1 MDYYSLT
8 TQEIRIVE
16 ILYDDWQ
23 DLLRCTAIDQ
33 AMERAGEP
41 FSHASRVR
49 IAEFLLGDSKADTLM
64 RWEPAVYLLT
74 NVEKLLARRIL
85 RGWRQDAVLLQ
96 PGDGDSGGPALDA
109 DRVAEAFETLALI
122 GFLHKTNGGYQ
133 LAADHARILRG
144 LGFYFHEVV
153 LPARGE
159 RFNTNCAPDFFIM
172 THRRAR
178 QRLLERVAG
187 GSSPVGVGEGM
198 SEKMV
203 NALRSATTSAARPL
217 SESASYQD
225 ELAILNDAC
234 AWSDEPIRIVM
245 DRGRLTEV
253 TPDSTWYL
261 LGGGCGV
268 NNLFRSEEAL
278 RAWVKE
284 HPQFSDRQAGHLSD
298 LVNDG

>member
-1 MDYYSLT
+1 MDYRSLT
-8 TQEIRIVE
+8 TQETRIVE

-23 DLLRCTAIDQ
+23 DLLRCTGIDQ

-49 IAEFLLGDSKADTLM
+49 VAEFLLGDSKADTLM
-64 RWEPAVYLLT
+64 RWEPAVYVLT
-74 NVEKLLARRIL
+74 NMEKLLARRIL
-85 RGWRQDAVLLQ
+85 GGWRQHQAVLQ
-96 PGDGDSGGPALDA
+96 PGDRESERLALDA
-109 DRVAEAFETLALI
+109 DRVGEAFETLALI
-122 GFLHKTNGGYQ
+122 GFLRKTNEGYQ
-133 LAADHARILRG
+133 LAADHARLLRG
-144 LGFYFHEVV
+144 LGFYFHDVV

-159 RFNTNCAPDFFIM
+159 RFNTNCAADFFIM
-172 THRRAR
+172 THPSTR
-178 QRLLERVAG
+178 QRLLNLATG
-187 GSSPVGVGEGM
+187 GNPPVGISEGM
-198 SEKMV
+198 SEKMI

-245 DRGRLTEV
+245 DHGRLAEV
-253 TPDSTWYL
+253 TPDNTWYL

-268 NNLFRSEEAL
+268 NNLFQSEEAL

-284 HPQFSDRQAGHLSD
+284 FPQFSDRQAGHVSD